1 MSLSEFQ
8 ILGPLGV
15 GSYAQVF
22 KCRRRSDN
30 CLYALKKVRIQTLN
44 SKEQQNALNEV
55 RLLASLRHPHII
67 RFKETFIDYH

>member
-55 RLLASLRHPHII
+55 RLLASMDNDFIVSYKDA
-67 RFKETFIDYH
+67 FYEET